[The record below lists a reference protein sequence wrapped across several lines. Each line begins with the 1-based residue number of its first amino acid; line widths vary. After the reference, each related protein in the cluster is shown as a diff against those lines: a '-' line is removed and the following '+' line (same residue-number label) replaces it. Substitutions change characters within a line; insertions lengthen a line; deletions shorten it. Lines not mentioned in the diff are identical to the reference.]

1 MIQTFYLY
9 KHAKPSYCI
18 FFILVAFTHLT
29 QQFACILWFC
39 FKLRAYFL
47 MTCVW
52 EILGAHVKSVLL
64 QVPFA
69 FVLALVSGNTSHL
82 GKLYSQNGLKTHK
95 RVNLWLWILGSFFFS
110 FHPRPVLRENFL
122 TCLSRGRSFP
132 LYHVYLGPWQKAEGQ
147 WHCHLWNQPLWASSN
162 LFLWLLH
169 PAYLSK

>member
-95 RVNLWLWILGSFFFS
+95 RVNLWLWILGSFFFLPSKTSIERKFPHLPFWRQVFS
-110 FHPRPVLRENFL
+110 FIPCLFRALAESWGPVALPPMES
-122 TCLSRGRSFP
+122 TT
-132 LYHVYLGPWQKAEGQ
+132 LG
-147 WHCHLWNQPLWASSN
+147 
-162 LFLWLLH
+162 
-169 PAYLSK
+169 